1 MNVLEYLKDNFLYFD
16 GGFGTLLQERGLPAG
31 ENPERWNV
39 THPEIIT
46 DIHLSYFNAGSN
58 VASMNTFG
66 ANCIKFDDGELEEI
80 ILSAYKCADN
90 ARRQCL
96 GDEPRFIALDI
107 GPTGKMLEPFGDL
120 KFEDAV
126 NIFAKTVRLG
136 VKSGAELI
144 IIETMNDSL
153 ETKAALLAAK
163 ENSALPVFVSN
174 VYGTDGKLM
183 SGADA
188 YAMAAMLEG
197 MGADAV
203 GMNCSLGPE
212 QLRPT
217 AENLLSVLSVPLI
230 MQPNA
235 GLPRVDDSGKTV
247 FDVLPDEFS
256 DIMAD
261 LAKKGLRIM
270 GGCCGT
276 TPEHI
281 RALRDKTKNL
291 TPKPITDKNISWIS
305 SYTHAVRFGNEPII
319 IGERINPTGKKRFR
333 QALAEKDIAYILS
346 QGIEQQDAGA
356 HVLDV
361 NTGTPGVDEKEMLPL
376 VTSELQAVIDLPL
389 QLDSSDPAAMENTL
403 RLYNGKAMINSVN
416 GSAKSMAAVFPLMKK
431 YGGLTVAL
439 TLDENGIPDTWQG
452 RVEIAE
458 KILKTAAEYGIN
470 KKDIIFDTLCMTVSA
485 DKTSALTTVRALK
498 EIKTRFGCHTSLGVS
513 NISFGLPQ
521 RELVNSAFF
530 TIALEN
536 GLDAAIINP
545 NSAEMMKAY
554 HTFRLLHGMD
564 DNCTEYINFAETV
577 SSSMTTS
584 AAGRGAGSDT
594 KTLSDAVEKGL
605 KELART
611 LTEEELKT
619 KSALDIINTSLIP
632 ALDRVGKA
640 YEEKRAY
647 LPQLL
652 MSAEAASSAFGVI
665 KAHAGAHSGGDKG
678 NFILATVKNDVHD
691 IGKNIVK
698 LLLENYGYNV
708 IDLGKD
714 VDSQKIADAA
724 VNYHAPFAGLSA
736 LMTTSLPSMEEAV
749 ALLRKNAPWC
759 KIVVGGAVLTQEYA
773 DKIGAD
779 KYSPDAMETVRFAE
793 ETKK

>member
-1 MNVLEYLKDNFLYFD
+1 MNVLEYLKDNFLFFD

-31 ENPERWNV
+31 EKPEMWNV

-58 VASMNTFG
+58 VATMNTFG
-66 ANCIKFDDGELEEI
+66 ASCIKFNDDELENI
-80 ILSAYKCADN
+80 IRSAYACAN
-90 ARRQCL
+90 RARQLCR

-107 GPTGKMLEPFGDL
+107 GPTGKMLEPFGNL

-126 NIFAKTVRLG
+126 GIFAKTVRLG

-163 ENSALPVFVSN
+163 ENSTLPVFVSN

-217 AENLLSVLSVPLI
+217 AEKLLSVLSVPMI

-235 GLPRVDDSGKTV
+235 GLPRVDGSGKTV
-247 FDVLPDEFS
+247 FDVSPDEFS

-261 LAKKGLRIM
+261 LAQKGLRIM

-291 TPKPITDKNISWIS
+291 IPLPITDKNISWVS
-305 SYTHAVRFGNEPII
+305 SYTHAVRFGNDPII

-333 QALAEKDIAYILS
+333 QALVEKDIAYILA

-389 QLDSSDPAAMENTL
+389 QLDSSDPAAMENAL

-485 DKTSALTTVRALK
+485 DKGSALTTLRALK
-498 EIKTRFGCHTSLGVS
+498 EIKTKIGCHTSLGVS

-554 HTFRLLHGMD
+554 YTFRLLHGMD

-577 SSSMTTS
+577 SSSMTTAVS
-584 AAGRGAGSDT
+584 GKSSSTDT

-619 KSALDIINTSLIP
+619 KTALDIINTSLIP

-640 YEEKRAY
+640 YEKKRAY

-652 MSAEAASSAFGVI
+652 MSAEAASSAFAVI
-665 KAHAGAHSGGDKG
+665 KAHAGAHQGGNKG

-724 VNYHAPFAGLSA
+724 VSYHAPFAGLSA

>member
-16 GGFGTLLQERGLPAG
+16 GGFGTLLQSRGLPAG
-31 ENPERWNV
+31 QKPELWNI
-39 THPEIIT
+39 TNPEIIT
-46 DIHLSYFNAGSN
+46 DIHYSYFNAGSN
-58 VASMNTFG
+58 VATMNTFG
-66 ANCIKFDDGELEEI
+66 ASCIKFGDDELEEI
-80 ILSAYKCADN
+80 IMSAYKCADN
-90 ARRQCL
+90 ARRL
-96 GDEPRFIALDI
+96 LSGSEPRFIALDI

-126 NIFAKTVRLG
+126 SIFAKTVRLG

-163 ENSALPVFVSN
+163 ENSDLPVFVSN
-174 VYGTDGKLM
+174 VYGADGKLM

-197 MGADAV
+197 MGADAI
-203 GMNCSLGPE
+203 GMNCSLGPK
-212 QLRPT
+212 QLKPT
-217 AENLLSVLSVPLI
+217 AEKLLSVLSVPMI

-235 GLPRVDDSGKTV
+235 GLPRVDADGKTV
-247 FDVLPDEFS
+247 FDVSPEEFS
-256 DIMAD
+256 DIMAE
-261 LAKKGLRIM
+261 LAQNGLRIM

-281 RALRDKTKNL
+281 RALRSKTKAL
-291 TPKPITDKNISWIS
+291 TPKPITDKNISWVS
-305 SYTHAVRFGNEPII
+305 SYTHAVRFGEEPII

-356 HVLDV
+356 HILDV
-361 NTGTPGVDEKEMLPL
+361 NTGTPGVDEKELLPL
-376 VTSELQAVIDLPL
+376 VTNELQAVIDLPL
-389 QLDSSDPAAMENTL
+389 QLDSSDPAAMENAL

-439 TLDENGIPDTWQG
+439 TLDENGIPDTWQS
-452 RVEIAE
+452 RVDIAE

-485 DKTSALTTVRALK
+485 DKSSALTTVRALK
-498 EIKTRFGCHTSLGVS
+498 EIKMKFGCHTSLGVS

-554 HTFRLLHGMD
+554 HTYRLLHGMD
-564 DNCTEYINFAETV
+564 KNCSQYIDFAQTV
-577 SSSMTTS
+577 SSAMTTS
-584 AAGRGAGSDT
+584 AAGKASSADT
-594 KTLSDAVEKGL
+594 QTLSDAVEKGL

-619 KSALDIINTSLIP
+619 KTALEIINSSLIP

-652 MSAEAASSAFGVI
+652 MSAEAASSAFAVI
-665 KAHAGAHSGGDKG
+665 KSHAGAHSGQNKGD
-678 NFILATVKNDVHD
+678 FILATVKNDVHD
-691 IGKNIVK
+691 IGKNIVR

-714 VDSQKIADAA
+714 VDSEKIADAA
-724 VNYHAPFAGLSA
+724 VSRHAPFVGLSA

-749 ALLRKNAPWC
+749 ALLRQKAPWC